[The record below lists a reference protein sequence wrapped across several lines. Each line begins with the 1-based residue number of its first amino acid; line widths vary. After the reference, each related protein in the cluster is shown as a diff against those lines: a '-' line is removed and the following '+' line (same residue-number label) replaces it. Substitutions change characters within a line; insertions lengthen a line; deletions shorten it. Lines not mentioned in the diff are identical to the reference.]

1 MTSSTDEGDP
11 LPRGATPVDAEENP
25 YKAPVGQP
33 TRKADHRFLKALA
46 AVSAPFIGAF
56 LGFVIGLTG
65 VWLLVK
71 DSGFALAG
79 HGAGADA
86 LAILCLVAGI
96 IGGLIGLGVGIWAGI
111 RAFSD

>member
-1 MTSSTDEGDP
+1 M
-11 LPRGATPVDAEENP
+11 DAEQNP
-25 YKAPVGQP
+25 YRAPVGQA
-33 TRKADHRFLKALA
+33 TREADHRFLKALA
-46 AVSAPFIGAF
+46 TVSAPFIGAF
-56 LGFVIGLTG
+56 LGFVTGVTG

-86 LAILCLVAGI
+86 LALLCLVAGI
-96 IGGLIGLGVGIWAGI
+96 IGGLIGLGVEVWAAI